1 MRNFYETI
9 TQFSHKLSISEKQ
22 EVFDE
27 IFEFLQFN
35 FKIDSLK
42 IYLKKSGISSSVFD
56 NSDEANSA
64 FFYTY
69 KTKLTNSLELTFGII
84 FKNKS
89 KLDELKKDTT
99 NINQLKLRVV
109 FYNLQ
114 VALYTKHLENT
125 ISDILIIDL
134 LTGCY
139 NRTYLNHYIRSIF
152 SLALREGKKIAFLK
166 VGVDHFKAVL
176 DEFNYEIGDRVI
188 KRLAQV
194 LQSGTR
200 DSDLVIRVSND
211 AFLVLL
217 QNIQEEGN
225 ALLVANKLID
235 AFKK

>member
-1 MRNFYETI
+1 MGKTYKMRNFYETI

-99 NINQLKLRVV
+99 NINISLDILSM
-109 FYNLQ
+109 NI
-114 VALYTKHLENT
+114 YTKHLENT

-152 SLALREGKKIAFLK
+152 SLALREGPFQSFHA
-166 VGVDHFKAVL
+166 ACP
-176 DEFNYEIGDRVI
+176 E
-188 KRLAQV
+188 
-194 LQSGTR
+194 SGTGYCR
-200 DSDLVIRVSND
+200 HREANRITILNRCNRCIRRRSVVKIDRSFRRTVLETDL
-211 AFLVLL
+211 
-217 QNIQEEGN
+217 
-225 ALLVANKLID
+225 
-235 AFKK
+235 